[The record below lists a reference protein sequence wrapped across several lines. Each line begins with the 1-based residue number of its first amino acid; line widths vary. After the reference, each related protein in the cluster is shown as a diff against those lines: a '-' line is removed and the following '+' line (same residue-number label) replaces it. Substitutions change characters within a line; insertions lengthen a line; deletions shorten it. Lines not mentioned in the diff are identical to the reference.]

1 RQLEFLQV
9 DVHLLECLTA
19 VHGHLPPESAAVRKI
34 GRPIPASV
42 RPVSKSLKKAA
53 RTVAGHSG
61 AAAKNPPIQWGLP
74 ALARLRLRA
83 PHPEGI
89 PSNGFDMAVPRKNSA
104 YSSPYSCSINQQI
117 FRDLR
122 CPALEPG
129 DLRASSLTFGMDGPG
144 SAHDTV
150 TTRRRIAVRFRP
162 C

>member
-1 RQLEFLQV
+1 SSQKYVPDPAPTLRSCPRCAIARPHMEYRCPPSLEPATLGRMCRYHQSEVRRHSPGFRERQLEFLQV

-74 ALARLRLRA
+74 AL
-83 PHPEGI
+83 
-89 PSNGFDMAVPRKNSA
+89 
-104 YSSPYSCSINQQI
+104 
-117 FRDLR
+117 
-122 CPALEPG
+122 
-129 DLRASSLTFGMDGPG
+129 
-144 SAHDTV
+144 
-150 TTRRRIAVRFRP
+150 
-162 C
+162 